1 MDSKGEMVDMRSLIR
16 SSGLIV
22 GAAVMFGLTLG
33 ASNASADP
41 IDFETFQITSD
52 HCNGGGG
59 CGNQTP
65 FGVITVDEF
74 ADGSLLVNVHLL
86 NGNTFVNTGFPL
98 SFGFNVAGV
107 SSLTYS
113 LLTNGWGVPDGTGAG
128 GMTQASGSYSQDG
141 TGTFQYGVLW
151 GAQGGGHGTSQDLNF
166 MIQGTGLS
174 LDALSKNAD
183 GQYFAIDILSGTTGK
198 TGNVDASSHGD
209 KTPFGGTPDG
219 GSTILL
225 LGLSLLGL
233 GIAGARKVSVF

>member
-1 MDSKGEMVDMRSLIR
+1 MRSLVR
-16 SSGLIV
+16 NSALIV

-41 IDFETFQITSD
+41 IDFETFQLTSD
-52 HCNGGGG
+52 HCGGGGG

-65 FGVITVDEF
+65 FGVVTVDEF
-74 ADGSLLVNVHLL
+74 ADGSLLFNVHLL

-98 SFGFNVAGV
+98 SFAFNVTGV
-107 SSLTYS
+107 SSVTYS
-113 LLTNGWGVPDGTGAG
+113 LLTNGWGVPDGTGTD
-128 GMTQASGSYSQDG
+128 GMTQAGANYHQDG
-141 TGTFQYGVLW
+141 TGFFQYGVLW
-151 GAQGGGHGTSQDLNF
+151 GTGGGGAGTSQDLNF
-166 MIQGTGLS
+166 KISGTGLS
-174 LDALSKNAD
+174 LDALSKNAN
-183 GQYFAIDILSGTTGK
+183 GQFFAADILSGTTGQ
-198 TGNVDASSHGD
+198 TGNVDASTGGG